1 MGLRYW
7 GFEQPGPIRCT
18 RCLKYIVFSSQSC
31 IIVIIIIIIIIIVIV
46 IVIVS
51 VIVIII
57 VIVITIIVIMI
68 MVIISLHGS
77 ILNKGFGFSNLY
89 NTLK

>member
-57 VIVITIIVIMI
+57 VIVITIIVIT

-77 ILNKGFGFSNLY
+77 ILNKGFSFSNLY